1 MTPSQARAFQA
12 VATEGSFTAGARK
25 LGVSQP
31 TVTNQVKQIEGRY
44 GVELFHR
51 TSHGVRLTTTG
62 EELLTIVRRVFGS
75 FDEALAYL
83 QEAQG
88 MRLGRLRVGSYGPY
102 DVIPMVAR
110 YREHYPAIAVTI
122 EFANSRDLAQHLLHY
137 DLDVAVLGRDTYRPE
152 FQVLPFSAPALIAI
166 APRSGEWGGRK
177 SITVEEFRKHT
188 LICREPGSAARNA
201 FDTLSRQR
209 ARAGRDPHPD
219 RQPRRHRRRSGGRA
233 WIGRAVRRRRVSGKP
248 GRQAQDQRID
258 DRVADRRRLPQGTT
272 RNADVEELSRHRQGD
287 GKERASLRMRAARA
301 RVDYQAVF
309 QGHRFFECRLA

>member
-31 TVTNQVKQIEGRY
+31 TATNQVKQIEGRY

-62 EELLTIVRRVFGS
+62 EELLAIVRRVFGS

-88 MRLGRLRVGSYGPY
+88 MRLGKLRVGSYGPY

-110 YREHYPAIAVTI
+110 YREHYPAIALTL
-122 EFANSRDLAQHLLHY
+122 EFANSRDLAQRLLHY

-152 FQVLPFSAPALIAI
+152 FQVLPFSTPALVAL
-166 APRSGEWGGRK
+166 APRSAEWDGRK

-201 FDTLSRQR
+201 FDKLLGATLEPGASLIQVGSREGIV
-209 ARAGRDPHPD
+209 A
-219 RQPRRHRRRSGGRA
+219 
-233 WIGRAVRRRRVSGKP
+233 AVAEGLGLAVLFDEGTLPESRVVKLKISASTIVS
-248 GRQAQDQRID
+248 QID
-258 DRVADRRRLPQGTT
+258 VVCL
-272 RNADVEELSRHRQGD
+272 
-287 GKERASLRMRAARA
+287 KERRATPTLKSFLAIAKELAKKQAR
-301 RVDYQAVF
+301 
-309 QGHRFFECRLA
+309 

>member
-31 TVTNQVKQIEGRY
+31 TATNQVKQIEGRY

-62 EELLTIVRRVFGS
+62 EELLAIVRRVFGS

-88 MRLGRLRVGSYGPY
+88 MRLGKLRVGSYGPY

-110 YREHYPAIAVTI
+110 YREHYPAIALTL
-122 EFANSRDLAQHLLHY
+122 EFANSRDLAQRLLHY
-137 DLDVAVLGRDTYRPE
+137 DLDVAVLGRDTYHPE
-152 FQVLPFSAPALIAI
+152 FQVLPFSTPALVAL
-166 APRSGEWGGRK
+166 APRSAEWDGRK

-201 FDTLSRQR
+201 FDKLLGSTLEPGATLIQVGSREGIVAAVAEGLGLAVLFDEGTLPESR
-209 ARAGRDPHPD
+209 VVKLKI
-219 RQPRRHRRRSGGRA
+219 SGST
-233 WIGRAVRRRRVSGKP
+233 VVS
-248 GRQAQDQRID
+248 QID
-258 DRVADRRRLPQGTT
+258 VVCL
-272 RNADVEELSRHRQGD
+272 
-287 GKERASLRMRAARA
+287 KERRATPTLKSFLAIAKELAKKQLR
-301 RVDYQAVF
+301 
-309 QGHRFFECRLA
+309 